1 MLHHDLFSSLVIGT
15 ENEENSQQ
23 RVCYRSRNES
33 KALHLEKFREKEFQL
48 AYMLP

>member
-15 ENEENSQQ
+15 ENEENPQL
-23 RVCYRSRNES
+23 RVCYKSRNES
-33 KALHLEKFREKEFQL
+33 KVLDLKKIREKEFQL